1 MVGNTKKANSPSH
14 KSVLMSQAPAATSR
28 TKIDVE
34 KGNGANSAIAASVS
48 VPARAATSPVMRA
61 RCHAGGWVIMC
72 RSTLS
77 AIVLAVV
84 HSNMPANDRRT
95 TTPAARTTPIA
106 TTISEAPSQVPKPTD
121 PVVPGSKL
129 GKITSSIIN
138 FTPYDDA
145 TVAMANTAAPL
156 TAITK

>member
-1 MVGNTKKANSPSH
+1 MWRN
-14 KSVLMSQAPAATSR
+14 
-28 TKIDVE
+28 
-34 KGNGANSAIAASVS
+34 
-48 VPARAATSPVMRA
+48 
-61 RCHAGGWVIMC
+61 
-72 RSTLS
+72 TLS

-106 TTISEAPSQVPKPTD
+106 TTISEAENHVPKPTD
-121 PVVPGSKL
+121 PPAPGSKA